1 MISRTLWSKYANLNP
16 WTMKEGDKLQSEKES
31 LDKERRQISGLKKEA
46 EEPHQVQNLL
56 SQFSVCSVFSTC
68 LVWLL
73 TNNCHC

>member
-46 EEPHQVQNLL
+46 QEPFRTCCRNSLFVW
-56 SQFSVCSVFSTC
+56 FSAPAWCGF
-68 LVWLL
+68 
-73 TNNCHC
+73 

>member
-16 WTMKEGDKLQSEKES
+16 WTIKEGDKLQSEKES

-56 SQFSVCSVFSTC
+56 SQFSVCLVFSTC